1 MKFYFIIIFLFI
13 VNCSTNKVSNN
24 HGSIS
29 LQSKFEKITINKSN
43 KNDILKIIGP
53 PSVTSEFDKN
63 KWFYIQTK
71 KENQSLLKLGI
82 KKIEKNNILIVA
94 FDNRGLLQDKK
105 ILNLDDMNDIK
116 YVKNITEKKYKQN
129 NAIYNILQIL
139 RQKANAPIR
148 NRSKK

>member
-1 MKFYFIIIFLFI
+1 MKFYFIFIFLFI

-53 PSVTSEFDKN
+53 PSTTSEFDEN

-82 KKIEKNNILIVA
+82 KKIEKNNILIVV
-94 FDNRGLLQDKK
+94 FNNKGILEDKK
-105 ILNLDDMNDIK
+105 ILNLEDMNDIK
-116 YVKNITEKKYKQN
+116 YVKNITEKQYKQN
-129 NAIYNILQIL
+129 NTIYNKLSTL
-139 RQKANAPIR
+139 RQKANAPLR

>member
-1 MKFYFIIIFLFI
+1 MKFYFIFIFLFI

-29 LQSKFEKITINKSN
+29 LQSKFEKININKSN

-53 PSVTSEFDKN
+53 PSTISEFDEN
-63 KWFYIQTK
+63 KWFYIETK

-82 KKIEKNNILIVA
+82 KKIEKNYILIVE

-129 NAIYNILQIL
+129 NTIYNILQIL
-139 RQKANAPIR
+139 RQKANAPLK